1 MTNNHVEQFHMLHGC
16 ILELVERLK
25 DLTLHLFLEPNSPGH
40 GTGRLPQTL
49 KASEY
54 NNNCV

>member
-1 MTNNHVEQFHMLHGC
+1 MTNSHVEQFHMLHGC

-40 GTGRLPQTL
+40 GRLPETL

>member
-1 MTNNHVEQFHMLHGC
+1 MTNSHVEQFHMLHGR

-40 GTGRLPQTL
+40 GRLPQTL
-49 KASEY
+49 TASEY